1 MKMTKQELWERVAVS
16 AAGAA
21 YNSPVKIADEICAA
35 WEERF
40 CKPQEKPRLLL
51 EAYSDWFSV
60 RTENCLRAANI
71 LYVDELARMKDSELL
86 RLRQFGRMSL
96 KEVREFL
103 TTMERGANE

>member
-1 MKMTKQELWERVAVS
+1 MTKQELWEQVVVS
-16 AAGAA
+16 AAGVA
-21 YNSPVKIADEICAA
+21 YTFPVKTADDICAA

-71 LYVDELARMKDSELL
+71 RYVDELARMKDSDLL
-86 RLRQFGRMSL
+86 RLRQFGRKSL
-96 KEVREFL
+96 DEVREFL
-103 TTMERGANE
+103 TIMEKGK